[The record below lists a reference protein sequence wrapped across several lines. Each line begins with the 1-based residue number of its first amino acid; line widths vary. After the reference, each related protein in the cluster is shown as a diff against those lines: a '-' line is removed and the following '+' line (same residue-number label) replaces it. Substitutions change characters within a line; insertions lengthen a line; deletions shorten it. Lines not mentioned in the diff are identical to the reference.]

1 MRNFTLMTVLLLCC
15 LSWISVSVSESQTVE
30 VQPGED
36 VTLLCSNFSSTP
48 SQIYW
53 FRAVKRSQ
61 PRCVSFMFEA
71 PEPATLCDGFQN
83 GKFEMTSNMSA
94 VFLKI
99 KQVNSSDS
107 GLYFCGYIITKNLVI
122 VDATYLEVQDVF
134 DGITKLMSGILGA
147 LTAFLA
153 MIIICQAVKIKK
165 LQKAHI
171 EERNLQQTESL
182 GSDDLNYA
190 AVTFRPKTERNHRL
204 APKTEVVST
213 VIYSATR

>member
-1 MRNFTLMTVLLLCC
+1 MRNFILMTVLLLCC

-61 PRCVSFMFEA
+61 PRCVSFMFRA
-71 PEPATLCDGFQN
+71 PEPARLCDGFQN
-83 GKFEMTSNMSA
+83 GKFEMRSNMSA

-107 GLYFCGYIITKNLVI
+107 GLYFCGYIITKPVNDNFFLV
-122 VDATYLEVQDVF
+122 DVF
-134 DGITKLMSGILGA
+134 DGITKLMSGILGV
-147 LTAFLA
+147 LTASLT
-153 MIIICQAVKIKK
+153 MIIIGQAVKIKK
-165 LQKAHI
+165 LQKAHV
-171 EERNLQQTESL
+171 EEQNLQQTESL

-204 APKTEVVST
+204 TPETEVEST
-213 VIYSATR
+213 AIYSATR

>member
-1 MRNFTLMTVLLLCC
+1 MRLLHYHLRTQSVRCV
-15 LSWISVSVSESQTVE
+15 SGWISVSVSESQTVE

-122 VDATYLEVQDVF
+122 VDATYLEVQGKSVAKFGLSDLIDV
-134 DGITKLMSGILGA
+134 A
-147 LTAFLA
+147 
-153 MIIICQAVKIKK
+153 
-165 LQKAHI
+165 
-171 EERNLQQTESL
+171 
-182 GSDDLNYA
+182 Y
-190 AVTFRPKTERNHRL
+190 
-204 APKTEVVST
+204 
-213 VIYSATR
+213 